1 MTDLNKLK
9 VEELKEIARKTNAL
23 LFKTKERR
31 AVRRC
36 IKKSPSPKKKSP
48 SPKKKSPSPK
58 KKSPSPKKSPKINRN
73 RSQAENALLG
83 SIFLRNFSSKFV
95 QPSIVVDALN
105 MQFFC
110 SKLTYK
116 ERVNGYS

>member
-36 IKKSPSPKKKSP
+36 I
-48 SPKKKSPSPK
+48 KKSPSPK